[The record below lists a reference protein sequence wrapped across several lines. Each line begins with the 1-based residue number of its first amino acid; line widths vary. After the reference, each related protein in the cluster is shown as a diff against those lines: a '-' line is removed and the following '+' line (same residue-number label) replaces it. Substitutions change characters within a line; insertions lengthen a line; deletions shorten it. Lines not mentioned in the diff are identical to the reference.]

1 MRVRD
6 PFICV
11 YVSDYDNNGTFPASR
26 RGWTFDRWLLAGR
39 AGSDAGFLGGRNMQE
54 MTALHPLAAVHRQ

>member
-11 YVSDYDNNGTFPASR
+11 YVSDYDNNTIFPASQ
-26 RGWTFDRWLLAGR
+26 RGWTFDRHHGYQPAEREAML
-39 AGSDAGFLGGRNMQE
+39 GFEEGGICRRCQRYS
-54 MTALHPLAAVHRQ
+54 LWHLI

>member
-11 YVSDYDNNGTFPASR
+11 YVSDYDNNATFPVSR
-26 RGWTFDRWLLAGR
+26 RGWTFDRHHAYQPAELEAML
-39 AGSDAGFLGGRNMQE
+39 GFEEGDICR
-54 MTALHPLAAVHRQ
+54 R